1 MFLPHE
7 TERQTDRQTQTRGAT
22 LHLSCASQQPVAS
35 VQSRRAR
42 LTARLIDAKSQSEK
56 QTHTHTHTHT
66 QIYTETDSW
75 KYPLQYYYSRLLWSG
90 ERADDL
96 KELKESHLP
105 KIRGEVRFD
114 SSPNFETE
122 CVCVCVCVCVWDEWR
137 CVLSPKKNQTKTT
150 TSAE

>member
-1 MFLPHE
+1 M
-7 TERQTDRQTQTRGAT
+7 R
-22 LHLSCASQQPVAS
+22 
-35 VQSRRAR
+35 SR
-42 LTARLIDAKSQSEK
+42 
-56 QTHTHTHTHT
+56 HTHTHTH
-66 QIYTETDSW
+66 IYTETDSW

-122 CVCVCVCVCVWDEWR
+122 CVCVYVCVCVCVGRVKMCFVPE
-137 CVLSPKKNQTKTT
+137 KKPNQNNNVR
-150 TSAE
+150 